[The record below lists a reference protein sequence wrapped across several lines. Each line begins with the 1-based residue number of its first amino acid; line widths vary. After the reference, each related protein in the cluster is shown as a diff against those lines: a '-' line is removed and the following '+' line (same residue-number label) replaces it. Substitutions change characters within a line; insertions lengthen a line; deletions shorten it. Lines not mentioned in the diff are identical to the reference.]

1 MRAISKMK
9 RYLVFVAAAAV
20 LAASPVLA
28 ETLNLTTLPTTTA
41 NGYYVGA
48 LGGNITGG
56 TSGNYYCID
65 FNSTSYVPSSFSV
78 LVSSLSNIS
87 GTRFASATNAL
98 TKYQQVAWLMYE
110 MQINPSQTAAI
121 QFAMWSIFYSATPTY
136 AGAAAWVDA
145 STKINASDYDF
156 SKVRIYTPT
165 GGGNQEFMG
174 GSVTLAAAPEPG
186 EWALILLGL
195 GVLGYALKRNLPKG
209 NAVPIQA

>member
-1 MRAISKMK
+1 MFKRNKAK
-9 RYLVFVAAAAV
+9 RYLVLALMLVT
-20 LAASPVLA
+20 LAASPVFA

-48 LGGNITGG
+48 IGGNITGG
-56 TSGNYYCID
+56 TAGNYYCID

-87 GTRFASATNAL
+87 GTRFASQTNAL
-98 TKYQQVAWLMYE
+98 AKYQQVAWLMYE
-110 MQINPSQTAAI
+110 MQINPTQTAAI

-136 AGAAAWVDA
+136 EGSAAWVDA

-165 GGGNQEFMG
+165 GTGNQEFMG

-186 EWALILLGL
+186 EWVLILLGL
-195 GVLGYALKRNLPKG
+195 GLMAYALKRNLPKG
-209 NAVPIQA
+209 ATLPIQA